1 MISVDIIN
9 KLISSYTC
17 STTNIQ
23 AGSIAIGEELFNTF
37 AVISIAWLGL
47 NHLLRKNV
55 DMVDVNIDLIKWL
68 MYLNFFYLFIVHYQD
83 IYNVAFGAIQEIG
96 NSLGAKASGSPVD
109 INPGSII
116 NLGFQICKELL
127 TRLITFNLFRSF
139 AIAIVTLLAA
149 VVVMYCFVVIAIDL
163 ILIQI
168 GSKIILAGGI
178 FLLAFSA
185 LQWTREYAERYVHTF
200 FHLGIK
206 MIFMYI
212 LVGIGAG
219 LARDWAQLLDTA
231 PMNQLIESEIA
242 VMVCAFI
249 YYKLCEKLPDHA
261 ASYLTGRL
269 SMSYETASSLSSSVK
284 GVLSVPKK
292 TYEVVKHTY
301 DGYKKAKEFSSGVA
315 AGMQGDAKARDTASQ
330 AARADL
336 ETQGKTPNPQ
346 DIQREAIKTLG
357 EAQRQVKQAEWDKK
371 VDDTFGGK
379 TAQMIIGKKPRTVP
393 SIQE

>member
-1 MISVDIIN
+1 MSADIIN
-9 KLISSYTC
+9 KIISGYTC

-23 AGSIAIGEELFNTF
+23 AGSIAIGSGLFNTF

-47 NHLLRKNV
+47 NHLLHKGV
-55 DMVDVNIDLIKWL
+55 DMVDANIELIKWL
-68 MYLNFFYLFIVHYQD
+68 IYLNFFYLFIVHYQD
-83 IYNVAFGAIQEIG
+83 IYNGVFSAVQEIG

-139 AIAIVTLLAA
+139 AIAIVTVLAA
-149 VVVMYCFVVIAIDL
+149 LVVMYCFVVIAVDL
-163 ILIQI
+163 IIIQI

-178 FLLAFSA
+178 FLLAFAA
-185 LQWTREYAERYVHTF
+185 LPWTKEYAERYVHTF

-249 YYKLCEKLPDHA
+249 YYKLCAKLPDHA
-261 ASYLTGRL
+261 VSYLTGRV
-269 SMSYETASSLSSSVK
+269 S
-284 GVLSVPKK
+284 
-292 TYEVVKHTY
+292 
-301 DGYKKAKEFSSGVA
+301 
-315 AGMQGDAKARDTASQ
+315 
-330 AARADL
+330 
-336 ETQGKTPNPQ
+336 
-346 DIQREAIKTLG
+346 
-357 EAQRQVKQAEWDKK
+357 
-371 VDDTFGGK
+371 
-379 TAQMIIGKKPRTVP
+379 
-393 SIQE
+393 